1 MPKPSESASEPP
13 HAPRAPAP
21 CRRADATPGLFFHLL
36 AAIVVF
42 AGVLIAQAAAAQDR
56 KSLMREVCLADYQ
69 RLCSSV
75 APGGGRIK
83 QCMLDHAD
91 ELSNECRSA
100 ILSEVDR

>member
-1 MPKPSESASEPP
+1 MPLRPRLSLPSAASG
-13 HAPRAPAP
+13 
-21 CRRADATPGLFFHLL
+21 RRSLDATLGLLFHLL
-36 AAIVVF
+36 TVTIVV
-42 AGVLIAQAAAAQDR
+42 AGVLLAQAAAQDR
-56 KSLMREVCLADYQ
+56 QSLMRDACLADYQ
-69 RLCSSV
+69 RLCASV